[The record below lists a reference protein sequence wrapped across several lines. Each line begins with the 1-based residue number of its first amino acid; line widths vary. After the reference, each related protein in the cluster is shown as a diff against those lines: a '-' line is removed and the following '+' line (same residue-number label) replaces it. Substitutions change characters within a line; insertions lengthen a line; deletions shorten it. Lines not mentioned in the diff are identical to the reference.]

1 MKRCV
6 LLWAFF
12 FFFFY
17 ILRRSY
23 YFFPLE
29 FGNQPWWTE
38 NILTCFMSSGIP
50 AFLHSSCQW
59 SCAKESIFTSRTS
72 ITKIKIKNPSF
83 CLKCCHPWNGA
94 PTVKQR
100 STAQQH
106 ASRAMKTNVFPIWNC
121 RSGLKSDKLLP
132 LVFAWDAQTKML
144 EGKASQEMTAGGKGL
159 NYDFLSEVRY
169 LSWDLSERRLHMGAA
184 LCILSG
190 TALSLWLECTYLI
203 LWSWWIRVW
212 LSDLFCLF
220 GLCTHCVGE
229 FGSNL
234 CHHYN

>member
-6 LLWAFF
+6 LLWASFF
-12 FFFFY
+12 FLITFWEVV
-17 ILRRSY
+17 Y
-23 YFFPLE
+23 YFFFPLE
-29 FGNQPWWTE
+29 FGSQPWWTE

-50 AFLHSSCQW
+50 AFLYSSCQW

-132 LVFAWDAQTKML
+132 LVFAWDAQTKMWG
-144 EGKASQEMTAGGKGL
+144 GKASQEITNDSRWERPKLCFSFWSEIPFLGSLRETAAYGGSSVHTEW
-159 NYDFLSEVRY
+159 DCSEPV
-169 LSWDLSERRLHMGAA
+169 
-184 LCILSG
+184 
-190 TALSLWLECTYLI
+190 
-203 LWSWWIRVW
+203 IRMH
-212 LSDLFCLF
+212 LFNPLK
-220 GLCTHCVGE
+220 LVD
-229 FGSNL
+229 
-234 CHHYN
+234 